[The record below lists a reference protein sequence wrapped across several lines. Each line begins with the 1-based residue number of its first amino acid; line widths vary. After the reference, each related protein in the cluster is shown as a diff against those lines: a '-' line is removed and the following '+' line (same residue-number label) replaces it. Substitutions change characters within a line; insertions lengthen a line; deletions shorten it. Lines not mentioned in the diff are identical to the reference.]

1 MSEEEEPSVNDTSS
15 EEESSVD
22 SVPEEP
28 ATPLDT
34 NQSIPAVTEWLENV
48 HLNDMSVTGSTTG
61 ANNGGGSFKVN
72 APSEFSGQ
80 RNQVKT
86 FKLQCLTYLTLNA
99 DKLNTNRKK
108 LLFLTSYLRGPAYE
122 WILPHLEDFLEH
134 PEFNDLKATTKV
146 VMAGPTAFFNEMQST
161 FGYGNEQMEAE
172 RALQTIQQRGPVSK
186 YKAEFQTLVVKTS
199 WNDEAITAQFYRGLK
214 EHIKDEIARGERPT
228 TPKGMYD
235 LAMKIDERI
244 YERQMEKKGGFYQG
258 RPNTKAQRDVPAWR
272 DNYYGLQKMQIDATK
287 GKPGS
292 NNKGPKKGQHQ
303 RPQTNK
309 GTKDKSSVECYECG
323 KKGHYA
329 RDCNA
334 RKQRHELQGSGPN
347 KSRDHKAFRATKGS
361 DKRVVETPEVVEYN
375 SLAATLPVRAGRGGY
390 QAHGTGDATPTS
402 DDHDMM
408 SWTACYDDECYTHM
422 NDKQGSG
429 WFPSRKSR
437 SVCYIGR
444 GTTNQEQEHVY
455 PEGHMS
461 SDEEELEEGEVVDTE
476 SDEETS
482 GDSDEENQSPDELV
496 QAFTT
501 GDVTPVV
508 LRIIIRRRQEV
519 FPYYNDVQ
527 HVDEDKFLNMV
538 DEIRR
543 AVYDVPIVQ
552 GSINYGRIVTE
563 RTPLG
568 SRYTARGG
576 YTTPEGIVICR
587 SLRNKL
593 KNLQEEYTDEARTQR
608 ARTRVQFQGHITADR
623 GSLFEQ
629 DARARPLIERQY
641 MVPARLPTPNPSPQE
656 RYLGES
662 ADESDSG
669 N

>member
-1 MSEEEEPSVNDTSS
+1 VNS
-15 EEESSVD
+15 
-22 SVPEEP
+22 
-28 ATPLDT
+28 
-34 NQSIPAVTEWLENV
+34 
-48 HLNDMSVTGSTTG
+48 
-61 ANNGGGSFKVN
+61 
-72 APSEFSGQ
+72 PSEFSGQ

-99 DKLNTNRKK
+99 EKLNTNRKK

-172 RALQTIQQRGPVSK
+172 RALQTIQQRGPVAK

-214 EHIKDEIARGERPT
+214 EQIKDEIARGERPT

-235 LAMKIDERI
+235 LAMKIDERF
-244 YERQMEKKGGFYQG
+244 YERQMEKKGVYQG
-258 RPNTKAQRDVPAWR
+258 RSNTKVQRDVPAWK

-303 RPQTNK
+303 RPQTARGTNNK
-309 GTKDKSSVECYECG
+309 SKDECYECG
-323 KKGHYA
+323 KTGHYA
-329 RDCNA
+329 RDCKA

-347 KSRDHKAFRATKGS
+347 KSRDHHAFRATKGS
-361 DKRVVETPEVVEYN
+361 DKESANATKYPEEKVVNGQTVLEYN
-375 SLAATLPVRAGRGGY
+375 SLAATLPVRGGRGRY
-390 QAHGTGDATPTS
+390 QAHGTGDATLTS
-402 DDHDMM
+402 DDHNMM

-422 NDKQGSG
+422 GDKQGSG
-429 WFPSRKSR
+429 WFPTRKSR
-437 SVCYIGR
+437 SVCFTR
-444 GTTNQEQEHVY
+444 GGHTDQLQGIVY
-455 PEGHMS
+455 PDGYTSSNEGSSEGEDSNDQDVEEGEIVEDS
-461 SDEEELEEGEVVDTE
+461 SDE
-476 SDEETS
+476 
-482 GDSDEENQSPDELV
+482 GDALANTFPPN
-496 QAFTT
+496 
-501 GDVTPVV
+501 DVTPVI
-508 LRIIIRRRQEV
+508 LRIIIQKRLEV
-519 FPYYNDVQ
+519 FPYHGNLQ
-527 HVDEDKFLNMV
+527 HVNEDKFLTMV

-543 AVYDVPIVQ
+543 AINDVLIVQ

-563 RTPLG
+563 RPPFG
-568 SRYTARGG
+568 SRFTARGG

-587 SLRNKL
+587 ALRNKMQT
-593 KNLQEEYTDEARTQR
+593 LQEEFADEARTQR
-608 ARTRVQFQGHITADR
+608 PQVGVRFHPSSPTLGR

-629 DARARPLIERQY
+629 DAAARPIIERQY
-641 MVPARLPTPNPSPQE
+641 MVSARLPTPSPSDGGWEVPPTPIRTAGQREATRRVRAPQQE
-656 RYLGES
+656 RFLGES
-662 ADESDSG
+662 ADEYDSG